1 MKNSENPNSIRSVV
15 LFVTTLG
22 SFLTPF
28 MASAVN
34 IALPSIGT
42 QFKLS
47 AVVLSWVG
55 TAYTLAAAV
64 FLVPFGR
71 LADIYGRKKIYLYG
85 MIIFTAASLLS
96 ALATNPFF
104 LILTRVV
111 HGAGAAMLFAT
122 GIAMISSVFP
132 SNERG
137 KALGI
142 NVSMTY
148 LGLTAGPVLGGL
160 LVRYFGWRSI
170 FLINVPLG
178 IVVVVFILTLI
189 KGEWVQSYGEHF
201 DKGGSLLYGF
211 GVTGLIYGLTKLTS
225 ESGIV
230 LIIAGIAVLFLFI
243 IFEQK
248 TPFPVLHINLFR
260 NNPVFLMSNI
270 AAFINYSATFAT
282 GFLLSLY
289 LQFVKGFPPDKAGMI
304 LIAQPVVMALFSTFA
319 GKMSDRIEP
328 RYVGSTGMALTA
340 TGLLFF
346 TVIDSSTSMGHIIVG
361 LLVMGMGLALFSSP
375 NTNAIMGSVDHCH
388 YGIASSMVGT
398 MRLLGQMFSMG
409 ISMFIFSIIIGKAA
423 IEPQN
428 LTLFIKGAKLIFI
441 IFEILCLFGIGASMA
456 RGKMRVNKNSA
467 KSV

>member
-1 MKNSENPNSIRSVV
+1 
-15 LFVTTLG
+15 
-22 SFLTPF
+22 
-28 MASAVN
+28 
-34 IALPSIGT
+34 
-42 QFKLS
+42 LS

-85 MIIFTAASLLS
+85 MIVFSTASLLS
-96 ALATNPFF
+96 VLATNPFF
-104 LILTRVV
+104 LILTRIIN
-111 HGAGAAMLFAT
+111 GAGAAMLFAT
-122 GIAMISSVFP
+122 GIAMVSSVFP

-160 LVRYFGWRSI
+160 LVRCFGWRSI
-170 FLINVPLG
+170 FLLNVPLG
-178 IVVVVFILTLI
+178 IIVVIFILTLI
-189 KGEWVQSYGEHF
+189 KSEWVQSNGEHF
-201 DKGGSLLYGF
+201 DRGGSFLYGF

-225 ESGIV
+225 ESGMVLTVAGIV
-230 LIIAGIAVLFLFI
+230 LLFFFVI
-243 IFEQK
+243 YEQK
-248 TPFPVLHINLFR
+248 KPFPVLHINLFR
-260 NNPVFLMSNI
+260 NNPVFLMSNV

-328 RYVGSTGMALTA
+328 RYVASTGMALTA
-340 TGLLFF
+340 IGLLFF
-346 TVIDSSTSMGHIIVG
+346 TVIDSSTSLGHIIVG

-375 NTNAIMGSVDHCH
+375 NTNAIMGSVGHRD
-388 YGIASSMVGT
+388 YGVASSMVGT

-409 ISMFIFSIIIGKAA
+409 ISMLIFSIIIGKAA

-428 LTLFIKGAKLIFI
+428 IALFINGVRLIFI
-441 IFEILCLFGIGASMA
+441 VFEILCLFGIGASMA
-456 RGKMRVNKNSA
+456 RGKMRR
-467 KSV
+467 